1 MIKINNL
8 SFSYNNVKP
17 PMIENLNLH
26 IEKGSYV
33 SIIGE
38 NGSGKTT
45 LVKLILDILKPIE
58 GTISIN
64 SKSIGYVPQKVDGF
78 NSQFP
83 ITVYEV
89 LNVHRKIL
97 KIADKKVIDDSLK
110 AVSMEKYKNS
120 LIGELSGGQ
129 QQKIFIAR
137 AIMGQC
143 DLLILDEPSTALDH
157 KSIEDLYKLI
167 KHLNKFHNIT
177 ILSIEHNIRIA
188 LDNSSHIY
196 SMDNGNGVLYT
207 VKEYKENFHLN

>member
-8 SFSYNNVKP
+8 SFSYNNIKP
-17 PMIENLNLH
+17 YMIDNLNLY
-26 IEKGSYV
+26 IEDGSYV

-45 LVKLILDILKPIE
+45 IVKLILDILRPSK

-64 SKSIGYVPQKVDGF
+64 SKNIGYVPQKIDGF

-89 LNVHRKIL
+89 LNIHRKIL
-97 KIADKKVIDDSLK
+97 KIADKKVIDESLR
-110 AVSMEKYKNS
+110 AVNMEKYKNS
-120 LIGELSGGQ
+120 LIGGLSGGQ

-143 DLLILDEPSTALDH
+143 DLLILDEPSTALDE
-157 KSIEDLYKLI
+157 KSIADLYKLI
-167 KHLNKFHNIT
+167 KHLNKSHNIT
-177 ILSIEHNIRIA
+177 ILSIEHNIKIA
-188 LDNSSHIY
+188 LENSSHIY
-196 SMDNGNGVLYT
+196 SMNNGNGVLYT
-207 VKEYKENFHLN
+207 IKEYKEKFDLN